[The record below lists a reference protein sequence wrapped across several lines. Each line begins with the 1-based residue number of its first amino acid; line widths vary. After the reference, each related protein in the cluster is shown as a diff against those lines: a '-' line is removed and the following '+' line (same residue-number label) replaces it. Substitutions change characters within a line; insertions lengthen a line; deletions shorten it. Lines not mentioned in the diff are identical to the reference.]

1 MDIPFIDL
9 DAQEKVIGKKLEGA
23 VETVLQHKKFINGP
37 EVSVFEESLAK
48 FANVNNAITCG
59 SGTDALL
66 LPLMAIGVGEGDAV
80 FVPSF
85 TFVATAEVVSLLKA
99 TPFFVDVDM
108 KTFNID
114 PEIFIELNE
123 SIQSEVLQL
132 LSIDSLIKIIKRLE
146 SDNAIKILENL
157 SKEVKEKVLEKLPPK
172 DKFLLQ
178 EGLSYPEDSAAR
190 IMQREF
196 TAVPS
201 NWTVGQ
207 TIDYLREN
215 KDLPEEFL
223 EIFIVDNEFKPI
235 GTVPSSRVLRTSRD
249 LKMNSIMREM
259 PVLISVNM
267 DKEEVGLTFENYNLV
282 SAGVVNKENKLV
294 GMITADDVVT
304 VVQEEAEEDALR
316 LAGVGDEEITDSV
329 MLKTKR
335 RFNWLLL
342 NLFTALLATW
352 VISFFG
358 ASIEQMVALA
368 FLMPIVASMGGN
380 AGMQTLAVT
389 IRAIA
394 TKELSKS
401 NFNRVVGKEFL
412 IGILNG
418 IIFAIITAIIV
429 QLWFKELNLSILIG
443 ISMVLNMIVA
453 GLFGILVPVSLK
465 KLNIDPAL
473 ASSVFVTTIT
483 DVIGFLSFLGLGS
496 FYFLN

>member
-1 MDIPFIDL
+1 MSLIKSIRGKNVNFDFNKEFLSIFSDKIKASDI
-9 DAQEKVIGKKLEGA
+9 
-23 VETVLQHKKFINGP
+23 KFINQTLEDLHP
-37 EVSVFEESLAK
+37 SDVANLIENLSSETRSKLLEIEE
-48 FANVNNAITCG
+48 F
-59 SGTDALL
+59 D
-66 LPLMAIGVGEGDAV
+66 
-80 FVPSF
+80 
-85 TFVATAEVVSLLKA
+85 
-99 TPFFVDVDM
+99 
-108 KTFNID
+108 ID
-114 PEIFIELNE
+114 PEIFVEINE
-123 SIQSEVLQL
+123 SIQTEILQL
-132 LSIDSLIKIIKRLE
+132 LSNDSIAKIIKRLE
-146 SDNAIKILENL
+146 SDNAISIIENL
-157 SKEVKEKVLEKLPPK
+157 NQEKKNLVLDKLPPK
-172 DKFLLQ
+172 DRFLLE

-201 NWTVGQ
+201 DWSVGQ
-207 TIDYLREN
+207 TIDYLRES

-223 EIFIVDNEFKPI
+223 EIFIVDNDFKPI
-235 GTVPSSRVLRTSRD
+235 GIVPSSRVLRTPREK
-249 LKMNSIMREM
+249 KMDTIMREM

-267 DKEEVGLTFENYNLV
+267 DKEEVGHTFENYNLV
-282 SAGVVNKENKLV
+282 SAGVVNKNNKLV

-304 VVQEEAEEDALR
+304 VVQEEAEEDVLR

-329 MLKTKR
+329 LIKTKR

-352 VISFFG
+352 VISLFG

-394 TKELSKS
+394 TKELSS
-401 NFNRVVGKEFL
+401 GNFNKIVGKEFL

-429 QLWFKELNLSILIG
+429 QFWFQEFKLSLLIG

-465 KLNIDPAL
+465 KVNIDPAL

-483 DVIGFLSFLGLGS
+483 DVIGFLSFLGIGS
-496 FYFLN
+496 YFFLN

>member
-1 MDIPFIDL
+1 MALLKSTGSKKVNL
-9 DAQEKVIGKKLEGA
+9 DFNKE
-23 VETVLQHKKFINGP
+23 FINTF
-37 EVSVFEESLAK
+37 SANIESKNVDFINQTLKDLHEADI
-48 FANVNNAITCG
+48 ANLIENLNSDTRTKLIEIE
-59 SGTDALL
+59 S
-66 LPLMAIGVGEGDAV
+66 
-80 FVPSF
+80 
-85 TFVATAEVVSLLKA
+85 
-99 TPFFVDVDM
+99 
-108 KTFNID
+108 FNIE

-157 SKEVKEKVLEKLPPK
+157 SKQIKEKVLEKLPPK

-207 TIDYLREN
+207 TIDYLRED
-215 KDLPEEFL
+215 KELPEEFL
-223 EIFIVDNEFKPI
+223 EIFIVDNDFKPI

-249 LKMNSIMREM
+249 SKMNSIMSQM

-267 DKEEVGLTFENYNLV
+267 DKEEVGHAFENYNLV

-304 VVQEEAEEDALR
+304 VVQEEAEEDTLR

-418 IIFAIITAIIV
+418 IIFAVITAVIV
-429 QLWFKELNLSILIG
+429 QLWFKQLNLSLLIG
-443 ISMVLNMIVA
+443 VSMILNMIVA

>member
-1 MDIPFIDL
+1 MSLIKSIGGKNVNFDFNKEFLSIFSDKIKSSDL
-9 DAQEKVIGKKLEGA
+9 
-23 VETVLQHKKFINGP
+23 KFINQTLEDLHP
-37 EVSVFEESLAK
+37 SDVANLIENLSSETRAKLIEIEE
-48 FANVNNAITCG
+48 F
-59 SGTDALL
+59 D
-66 LPLMAIGVGEGDAV
+66 
-80 FVPSF
+80 
-85 TFVATAEVVSLLKA
+85 
-99 TPFFVDVDM
+99 
-108 KTFNID
+108 ID
-114 PEIFIELNE
+114 PEIFVEINE
-123 SIQSEVLQL
+123 SIQTEILQL
-132 LSIDSLIKIIKRLE
+132 LSSDSIAKIIKRLE
-146 SDNAIKILENL
+146 SDNAISIIENL
-157 SKEVKEKVLEKLPPK
+157 NIEKKNSVLDKLPPK
-172 DKFLLQ
+172 DRFLLE

-201 NWTVGQ
+201 DWSVGQ
-207 TIDYLREN
+207 TIDYLRES

-223 EIFIVDNEFKPI
+223 EIFVVDNEFKPI
-235 GTVPSSRVLRTSRD
+235 GIVPSSRVLRTPREK
-249 LKMNSIMREM
+249 KMNSIMREM

-267 DKEEVGLTFENYNLV
+267 DKEEVGHAFENYNLV
-282 SAGVVNKENKLV
+282 SAGVVNKNNKLV

-304 VVQEEAEEDALR
+304 VVQEEAEEDVLR

-329 MLKTKR
+329 LIKTKR

-352 VISFFG
+352 VISLFG

-394 TKELSKS
+394 TKELSS
-401 NFNRVVGKEFL
+401 GNFNKIVGKEFL

-418 IIFAIITAIIV
+418 IIFAIITGVIV
-429 QLWFKELNLSILIG
+429 QFWFQELKLSLLIG

-465 KLNIDPAL
+465 KVNIDPAL

-483 DVIGFLSFLGLGS
+483 DVIGFLSFLGIGS
-496 FYFLN
+496 YFFLN

>member
-1 MDIPFIDL
+1 MTLPKSREAKKVNL
-9 DAQEKVIGKKLEGA
+9 DFNKE
-23 VETVLQHKKFINGP
+23 FINT
-37 EVSVFEESLAK
+37 FTQNIESGNVEFINQTLKDLHEADV
-48 FANVNNAITCG
+48 ANLIENLNHDTRNKLIEIE
-59 SGTDALL
+59 S
-66 LPLMAIGVGEGDAV
+66 
-80 FVPSF
+80 
-85 TFVATAEVVSLLKA
+85 
-99 TPFFVDVDM
+99 
-108 KTFNID
+108 FNID

-157 SKEVKEKVLEKLPPK
+157 SKEIKVKVLEKLPPK

-201 NWTVGQ
+201 DWTVGQ
-207 TIDYLREN
+207 TIDYLRED

-223 EIFIVDNEFKPI
+223 EIFIVDNDFKPI

-249 LKMNSIMREM
+249 LKMNTIMREM

-304 VVQEEAEEDALR
+304 VVKEEAEEDALR

-358 ASIEQMVALA
+358 ASIEKMVALA

-429 QLWFKELNLSILIG
+429 QLWFKEFNLSLLIG
-443 ISMVLNMIVA
+443 ISMILNMIVA